1 MTLKDK
7 VALVTGSSRGIGA
20 AIAKRFAAA
29 GARVVLHGRDE
40 AALVNV
46 QGAIEQG
53 GGKAIHVTADVTSF
67 AELEALR
74 QKAEAAFGPIDI
86 LIANAGGNTVKPH
99 LSLEEI
105 PEEAFRASLDGNLT
119 ATFLTLKSVVPGMKA
134 RRAGS
139 IITLSSAAS
148 RRPTPFSPLAY
159 AAAKAGIELLTQH
172 AAAQLGP
179 FNIRVNCIAPESI
192 LTEKAQAQI
201 PPEQKAKMI
210 ETHPIRRLGTPND
223 VAEAAIYL
231 ASESASWISGVVLD
245 VAGGAV
251 LAR

>member
-29 GARVVLHGRDE
+29 GAKVVLHGRDE
-40 AALVNV
+40 GALSAV
-46 QGAIEQG
+46 QRAIEQAG
-53 GGKAIHVTADVTSF
+53 GQAMHATADVTRF

-74 QKAEAAFGPIDI
+74 QKAETAFGPIDV
-86 LIANAGGNTVKPH
+86 LVANAGGNTVKPH

-105 PEEAFRASLDGNLT
+105 TEEAFRASLDGNLT
-119 ATFLTLKSVVPGMKA
+119 ATFLTLKSVVPAMKA

-139 IITLSSAAS
+139 IVTMSSAAS

-159 AAAKAGIELLTQH
+159 ATAKAGIELLTQH

-201 PPEQKAKMI
+201 PREQQAKMI
-210 ETHPIRRLGTPND
+210 EAHPIRRLGTPDD
-223 VAEAAIYL
+223 VAEAALYL
-231 ASESASWISGVVLD
+231 ASDSASWISGVVLD
-245 VAGGAV
+245 VAGGSV